1 MEYRIYNRI
10 NCTLFDMVGH
20 HEPDQTKSL
29 GYILAK
35 SDEAMKMF
43 LSLIQINKKKIAFL
57 TSLKWVVECEERIV
71 LGNVKSKR
79 TDIIIRFYDNK
90 NVIQKMII
98 IEAKGIKAHANPQK
112 IISQLLSY
120 KKGFNTSHAST
131 HNIMCV
137 TLTNISIVHSIL
149 SYNGIYSLTWLE
161 IIRRFHLLAAK
172 SKTKTHEAQLISDFV
187 NYLVNI

>member
-10 NCTLFDMVGH
+10 NCSLFDMVGH

-35 SDEAMKMF
+35 SVEAMKIF
-43 LSLIQINKKKIAFL
+43 LSLIQINNKQIAFL
-57 TSLKWVVECEERIV
+57 TSLKWVVKCEEKIV
-71 LGNVKSKR
+71 PGSKKSQR
-79 TDIIIRFYDNK
+79 TDIVIRFYDN
-90 NVIQKMII
+90 NVIKMIII
-98 IEAKGIKAHANPQK
+98 IEAKSIKARVNPQM

-120 KKGFNTSHAST
+120 KKKYSALYAST
-131 HNIMCV
+131 QNIMCV
-137 TLTNISIVHSIL
+137 TLTNISIVLSIF

-172 SKTKTHEAQLISDFV
+172 SKTKVHEAQLISDFV